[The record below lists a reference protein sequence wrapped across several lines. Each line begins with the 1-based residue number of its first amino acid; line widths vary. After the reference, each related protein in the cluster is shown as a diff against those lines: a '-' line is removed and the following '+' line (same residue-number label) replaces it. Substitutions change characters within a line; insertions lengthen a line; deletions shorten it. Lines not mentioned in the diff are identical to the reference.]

1 MKKYRVTSIPQSL
14 PQAKRGRTVK
24 LRKNKVNK
32 DKGFGKRRYTQ
43 GIFRGDNRR
52 LLKRNQGDE
61 QLDNYTNY
69 TPTDPET
76 EVQMDLPQQDYTWNT
91 GTEVYRPGYFDELFE
106 KEYTSDKFDEYFTFG
121 NLGKDTET
129 GDYIDCPAGY
139 TPYKGEC
146 IPDDEA
152 RKLYDREYEK
162 FWDAENEKERKRQ
175 EEFQARIKELE
186 EKSAAQREK
195 WRLEKYDETFQKS
208 KKRDK
213 IDPQYIVPAQY
224 LENQQTPVY
233 NEDGSVKTDENG
245 NPITQS
251 ALEGA
256 KSSHYVQKNEDGTYS
271 LYPKSMMYD
280 RIVNKGFFNNEFEQ
294 YWELDPKQ
302 VEEQLGDVQNLARQE
317 YDNTML
323 KKIYDKTLEEGKDV
337 NTVISELPTSLGYT
351 DAMTTQFQPRLSKEI
366 QTQYD
371 QLAKALM
378 EDYDASEEQREKY
391 DLEKDFDFGD
401 VAGTSMVGDNKVWMI
416 VNDIDGKFTRNWI
429 NQGETKEERQ
439 KRQKEVQ
446 ETREAYDKN
455 DPLTLAAY
463 ARAQE
468 GWDKQW
474 EDFGIK
480 ADHLRNTVGYDRFYD
495 LDYTRLNNEI
505 NAQKGQWANT
515 LKAEREENVRQG
527 VRDLTGY
534 DQEYQDYMTDIAGAG
549 EEKRKLIEDSYK
561 SNKITEAERAQ
572 LLNNLKLHQEDP
584 ENVPFSFNLKDGQ
597 NIHDFTGAA
606 QAVNELY
613 GEKAYKDYLW
623 SLPQYQNMK
632 DGQGLFDKGDMSWYN
647 YLWDVV
653 TNPGEA
659 IGAAIDPTKEMWDP
673 KYEGI
678 SYNQRKEAER
688 LGYAYERPD
697 GTFGSDFDTYGYKD
711 FLTNPATSYIP
722 GAAGL
727 AGAGT
732 VLKFFNSINPFN
744 IGDELYRAPA
754 GEKWSRAGQLGFDA
768 ALDLATLVSFG
779 GSQALKLGVRGTQAL
794 NAYNKANKLKN
805 VLSGL
810 SKINPVNRMAASNI
824 GAVKGLGQYGQRWGQ
839 NFMKY
844 GTPVWAYES
853 VRPGGYLP
861 TAYTDF
867 SEGNIGSGLENLT
880 WGALNI
886 SPFIKPAVA
895 ATTAVNTGI
904 QGLKSGNLMI
914 NNPASRYSFMM
925 GNPTTGKGFF
935 YGNPSAIQQG
945 SPLFPKT
952 NRFMYDKTN
961 NLFDVRRIPKQNF
974 DKGGMV
980 MELDQNQIDE
990 YAKNGYIIED
1000 V

>member
-14 PQAKRGRTVK
+14 PQAKRGKTIK

-43 GIFRGDNRR
+43 GIFKGDNRR
-52 LLKRNQGDE
+52 LLKTNQKNE
-61 QLDNYTNY
+61 ELDNYTNY
-69 TPTDPET
+69 TPIDPET

-91 GTEVYRPGYFDELFE
+91 GTEVYRPGYFDEMYE
-106 KEYTSDKFDEYFTFG
+106 KEWTSDKFDPYFTFG
-121 NLGKDTET
+121 NLEKDIET
-129 GDYIDCPAGY
+129 GERIDCPAGY
-139 TPYKGEC
+139 TAYKGEC
-146 IPDDEA
+146 LPTNEV
-152 RKLYDREYEK
+152 RKLLQRQFDQEIQ
-162 FWDAENEKERKRQ
+162 DEKEKRIKQQ
-175 EEFQARIKELE
+175 EEFEAEMKQMDEENAAR
-186 EKSAAQREK
+186 REK
-195 WRLEKYDETFQKS
+195 WRLEEYDETFQKS

-256 KSSHYVQKNEDGTYS
+256 KGSHYVQKNEDGTYS

-302 VEEQLGDVQNLARQE
+302 VKEQLGDVQELARQQ
-317 YDNTML
+317 YDATML
-323 KKIYDKTLEEGKDV
+323 SKIYDRALEEGKDV

-351 DAMTTQFQPRLSKEI
+351 DAMTTQFQPRLSEEI

-378 EDYDASEEQREKY
+378 EDYDAAEAAREKY

-401 VAGTSMVGDNKVWMI
+401 VAGTSMVGDNKVWTI
-416 VNDIDGKFTRNWI
+416 VNDVDGKFTRDWI
-429 NQGETKEERQ
+429 NKGKTKEERE
-439 KRQKEVQ
+439 KRAKEVK
-446 ETREAYDKN
+446 ETREAYYKN
-455 DPLTLAAY
+455 DPSTLAAY
-463 ARAQE
+463 QKAAER
-468 GWDKQW
+468 W
-474 EDFGIK
+474 EQQYKDFGERAI
-480 ADHLRNTVGYDRFYD
+480 RINETVGYDRYAD
-495 LDYTRLNNEI
+495 MDYNFLNQQI
-505 NAQKGQWANT
+505 NREKGNWANT
-515 LKAEREENVRQG
+515 LREEKEENRRQG
-527 VRDLTGY
+527 VRGLTGY
-534 DQEYQDYMTDIAGAG
+534 DEEYYDYMTDIAGAG
-549 EEKRKLIEDSYK
+549 EDKRKLIEDAYK
-561 SNKITEAERAQ
+561 SDKITETQRVQ

-597 NIHDFTGAA
+597 TLHEFTGVD
-606 QAVNELY
+606 QAVNDLY
-613 GEKAYKDYLW
+613 SGKAYRDYLW
-623 SLPQYQNMK
+623 TLPQYQNMK

-688 LGYAYERPD
+688 LGYAYEKPD
-697 GTFGSDFDTYGYKD
+697 GTYGSDFDTYGYKD
-711 FLTNPATSYIP
+711 FFTNPATSYIP
-722 GAAGL
+722 GLGGL

-744 IGDELYRAPA
+744 IGDELYRAPE
-754 GEKWSRAGQLGFDA
+754 GEKWSRAGELGFDA
-768 ALDLATLVSFG
+768 ALDLATIISLGS
-779 GSQALKLGVRGTQAL
+779 SQALKLGVRGTQAL
-794 NAYNKANKLKN
+794 NAYNKASKLKN

-844 GTPVWAYES
+844 GTPVFAYES

-867 SEGNIGSGLENLT
+867 SEGNIGSGLANLGF
-880 WGALNI
+880 GALNV
-886 SPFIKPAVA
+886 SPYLKP
-895 ATTAVNTGI
+895 TLSTI
-904 QGLKSGNLMI
+904 QGINQGIKSGNAMI
-914 NNPASRYSFMM
+914 INPASRYSFTI
-925 GNPTTGKGFF
+925 GNPITRKGFF
-935 YGNPSAIQQG
+935 YGNPNAIRQG
-945 SPLFPKT
+945 EPLFPKT
-952 NRFMYDKTN
+952 KRFVYDN
-961 NLFDVRRIPKQNF
+961 YDNIFDVKRIPKQNF

-980 MELDQNQIDE
+980 MELDENQIDE